1 MLIKRSSWVLLYF
14 KENRFYLARA
24 GEGKLNTNEGIIDLD
39 SLVNKSYGIKGKTH
53 LGLEYIVSKPDLIT
67 LFKIFKRK
75 TQVVYPKDIGTI
87 VLLADICPGSLVVEA
102 GTGSGFLTAILANF
116 VKPSGKVF
124 TYEVRREFQEVA
136 IKNLTMVGLE
146 RYVEFKLKD
155 IRKGI
160 DEKEVDAVILDMPD
174 PWNVADIA
182 FSSLRSGGKIVCFL
196 PTINQVERVVE
207 TLKERGFIMIE
218 VREIL
223 ERTYKVKR
231 GETRPEVFMIGH
243 TGYIVSGGKP

>member
-1 MLIKRSSWVLLYF
+1 
-14 KENRFYLARA
+14 
-24 GEGKLNTNEGIIDLD
+24 
-39 SLVNKSYGIKGKTH
+39 
-53 LGLEYIVSKPDLIT
+53 
-67 LFKIFKRK
+67 FKIFKRK